1 MLPLTIPETLLSG
14 VTISPQQQL
23 LYCLCN
29 SWATKRKLDGEGD
42 HETVAQRALIGTWII
57 DEVSLAMQNGYEFI
71 EIFEVYEYAV
81 TQYDPQT
88 VQGGPFVECVDTILN
103 WRRRLADIRTG
114 FEPRRTRIVISLI
127 SMLAKV
133 N

>member
-1 MLPLTIPETLLSG
+1 
-14 VTISPQQQL
+14 
-23 LYCLCN
+23 
-29 SWATKRKLDGEGD
+29 LDGEGD

-103 WRRRLADIRTG
+103 
-114 FEPRRTRIVISLI
+114 
-127 SMLAKV
+127 
-133 N
+133 